1 MLCIANAPGSSVAYS
16 VGSGVVGLECC
27 CGVCSVRVR
36 AGVCKCARRRSN
48 LLHETKFIHRR
59 ELGGSSILCS
69 PRPLH
74 VHACRYVC
82 LLKVSSWCSH
92 FYVECVHPVVPIAS
106 IGGRLGFPLVAW
118 LACTGWRSLTTVKA
132 QAAYLLFVRINVEC
146 KPPTIIFHISGKL
159 FNHFGLRVPPAAGCS
174 GFGSIEC
181 QLLKLRALHLPPD
194 LRVEE
199 RKVEQDSFSLR
210 SHDVIVERTSAR
222 S

>member
-36 AGVCKCARRRSN
+36 TGVCKCARRRSN

-146 KPPTIIFHISGKL
+146 KPPHYYISY
-159 FNHFGLRVPPAAGCS
+159 LREAFQPFWIAGSTSSRLQWIWQHRMPTAQTARTSSAAGFA
-174 GFGSIEC
+174 G
-181 QLLKLRALHLPPD
+181 R
-194 LRVEE
+194 
-199 RKVEQDSFSLR
+199 
-210 SHDVIVERTSAR
+210 RTQS
-222 S
+222 